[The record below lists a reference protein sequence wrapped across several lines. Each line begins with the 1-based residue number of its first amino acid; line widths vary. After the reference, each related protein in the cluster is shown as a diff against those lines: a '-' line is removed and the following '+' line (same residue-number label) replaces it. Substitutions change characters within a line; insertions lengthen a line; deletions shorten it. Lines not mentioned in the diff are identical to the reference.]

1 MAQAGRVG
9 LNTFTYMTKSEEARA
24 AAEAAIGARQKATD
38 AKAAAEAAGGAD
50 DALNTAQTE
59 AERLATEAEGH
70 ALTLSQSLP
79 PADDAEKKKEKL
91 LRKRKFIDK
100 DLKALGVDVDDE
112 EENDL
117 DEDEDLDKP
126 VTHRELQAI
135 EAGKARK
142 TAFEMAE
149 AIADPIDRKAVLESL
164 KLVVPTGDP
173 ERVFISAVAIANID
187 RNSKILEEIQR
198 RPATRTS
205 PTGTG
210 APARREEEFVPTAH
224 EQMFMSKMGLTK
236 TDILKARAN
245 GAK

>member
-1 MAQAGRVG
+1 
-9 LNTFTYMTKSEEARA
+9 MTKSEEARA
-24 AAEAAIGARQKATD
+24 AAEAAIGARQKAVD

-50 DALNTAQTE
+50 TALNEALTA
-59 AERLATEAEGH
+59 AEQAATTAETH

-79 PADDAEKKKEKL
+79 AQDDAEKKKEKL

-100 DLKALGVDVDDE
+100 DLKALGVDVEDA
-112 EENDL
+112 
-117 DEDEDLDKP
+117 DEDEDEEEDDDKP
-126 VTHRELQAI
+126 MTRGDYKKLQVTGARNTAKQLADAI
-135 EAGKARK
+135 V
-142 TAFEMAE
+142 
-149 AIADPIDRKAVLESL
+149 DPLDRAAVVDSL
-164 KLVVPTGDP
+164 KLVVPSGDS
-173 ERVFISAVAIANID
+173 EKDFKAAVAIANID

-198 RPATRTS
+198 KPIARTA

-236 TDILKARAN
+236 ADILKARAA